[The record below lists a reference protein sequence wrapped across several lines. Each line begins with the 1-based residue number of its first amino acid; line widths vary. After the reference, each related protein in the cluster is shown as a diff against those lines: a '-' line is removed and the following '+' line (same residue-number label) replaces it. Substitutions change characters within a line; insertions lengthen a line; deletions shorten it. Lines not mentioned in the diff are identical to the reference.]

1 MLLRAAGPALT
12 AFGVNDS
19 LAAPVLELY
28 SGATRIAE
36 NARWSAQ
43 PNAEAITAAAVAAGA
58 FAFAPG
64 SADAALLVTLAPG
77 AYTTIVRGP
86 AAMGAVLIEA
96 YETTSEAS
104 RIVNL
109 STRAFADKSGHPIV
123 AGFVVRGGA
132 GATKRILVRVLG
144 PSLARAPFALTEA
157 MDDPFM
163 EIRDSAGAL
172 VLRNDDWSSGSE
184 GGASQV
190 NDFKPVVRYYNEMQ
204 IAATGF
210 APGNRREPCLLMDL
224 PAGSYSVV
232 VTPFELLPETPAAP
246 GIAIVEVYEIGA
258 P

>member
-1 MLLRAAGPALT
+1 LLRAAGPALT
-12 AFGVNDS
+12 AFGVNDA

-43 PNAEAITAAAVAAGA
+43 ANAAAITVAAVAAGA

-64 SADAALLVTLAPG
+64 SADAALLVTLTPG
-77 AYTTIVRGP
+77 AYTTMVRGP

-104 RIVNL
+104 RIMNL

-172 VLRNDDWSSGSE
+172 VLRNDDWSSGAE
-184 GGASQV
+184 GGASPV
-190 NDFKPVVRYYNEMQ
+190 NDFKPVVRYYNEKQ
-204 IAATGF
+204 IAATGL

-224 PAGSYSVV
+224 PAGNYSVV